1 MCSLLLQ
8 LRYKSGLGRAETF
21 FGFLPIWIYFSDLL
35 FSPEKL
41 EDFDSP
47 EYGFIYKLEVYN
59 SQRRSNL
66 DISTYSSHFKVD
78 GADRL
83 DHALLRRREL
93 QRRGQLRGASRG
105 YLWRAQKFIS
115 VFFVKLEIQFLAIG
129 KCTLETRFF
138 VAGP

>member
-93 QRRGQLRGASRG
+93 QRRGQLRAPLATFFGEVSAFHQCRTENSSATVVEDLR
-105 YLWRAQKFIS
+105 YRQAAAQ
-115 VFFVKLEIQFLAIG
+115 
-129 KCTLETRFF
+129 
-138 VAGP
+138 